1 MKAFLIA
8 PNTFKG
14 SLSATEAAK
23 AIERGIQKADSSF
36 SIKSIPLADGG
47 DGTSRLLSQQMG
59 AEWIEM
65 ESMNPIGDP
74 ISAGFGFQHE
84 KSLAIIDVAEA
95 SGIQHLCIDKLSPK
109 IASSYGTGLL
119 ILKAIKLGAKH
130 IWIGL
135 GGSASI
141 DGGIGILQALGFS
154 FFDFENKLL
163 YNPVLEMDK
172 IGSVSAPDTKLS
184 EIEFSLLCDVD
195 NPLIGKNGSV
205 EVFGQQKGVKPNEIE
220 CFETRLKNWAKVIKG
235 DYDLRDLESEP
246 KLGAAG
252 GIAFG
257 LQACL
262 HAKLFSGSD
271 FFLQHVDFEQ
281 QLKNADILITG
292 EGKFDRQSSQGKI
305 TGRVI
310 KIAQKLGK
318 QVFVLVGKLDDE
330 ISEANYR
337 NVHFIEISKQRQNL
351 ASAIAHTSTDLE
363 KAANEIAQNVKF
375 PQ

>member
-8 PNTFKG
+8 PNAFKG

-47 DGTSRLLSQQMG
+47 DGTSRLLSKQMD
-59 AEWIEM
+59 AEWIQIETL
-65 ESMNPIGDP
+65 NAIGKS
-74 ISAGFGFQHE
+74 ISAGFGFHRE
-84 KSLAIIDVAEA
+84 KSLAIIDIAEA
-95 SGIQHLCIDKLSPK
+95 SGIQHLSTDELNPK

-119 ILKAIKLGAKH
+119 ILKAIELGAKH

-154 FFDFENKLL
+154 FFNLENRPLE
-163 YNPVLEMDK
+163 NPVLEMDK
-172 IGSVSAPDTKLS
+172 IVSVSAPNSELS
-184 EIEFSLLCDVD
+184 EIEFSLLCDVE
-195 NPLIGKNGSV
+195 NPLLGRNGSV
-205 EVFGQQKGVKPNEIE
+205 AIFGQQKGVRPNEME
-220 CFETRLKNWAKVIKG
+220 YFETRLKNWAIAIQG
-235 DYDLRDLESEP
+235 QPDLVDLESKP

-262 HAKLFSGSD
+262 KAKLCSGSD

-305 TGRVI
+305 TGKVI
-310 KIAQKLGK
+310 EISQNLSK
-318 QVFVLVGKLDDE
+318 QVYVLVGKLDVE
-330 ISEANYR
+330 ISESDYR
-337 NVHFIEISKQRQNL
+337 NVQFIEISKHRQNL
-351 ASAIAHTSTDLE
+351 ASAIEHTSEDLE
-363 KAANEIAQNVKF
+363 KAAYEIARSVKS